1 MKHKIAIVICLA
13 TTTSLLLAQS
23 WDFNNGSTAGL
34 TVSNGGVHTG
44 NGTGRSGY
52 NFTGTSLS
60 MYGSGNRYITLPAE
74 NTSNGG
80 TLTFKLIY
88 GSDHNG
94 GEDPDMSPDEEVRL
108 SYSTNNGSTWTI
120 NQYFRP
126 FQSYFSWQSVTI
138 NLTGNLANSNIIFKL
153 SQVSHSN
160 SATWDHWA
168 IDDLV
173 LNVSTVNQNTA
184 PTATAQSALGNEDET
199 Q

>member
-1 MKHKIAIVICLA
+1 MKLKHKIAIVICLA

-60 MYGSGNRYITLPAE
+60 MYGSGNRYITLPAA

-88 GSDHNG
+88 GMAVKIQICPQMKRCAYHILQIMD
-94 GEDPDMSPDEEVRL
+94 RL
-108 SYSTNNGSTWTI
+108 G
-120 NQYFRP
+120 Q
-126 FQSYFSWQSVTI
+126 
-138 NLTGNLANSNIIFKL
+138 
-153 SQVSHSN
+153 
-160 SATWDHWA
+160 
-168 IDDLV
+168 
-173 LNVSTVNQNTA
+173 
-184 PTATAQSALGNEDET
+184 
-199 Q
+199 